1 MLLVLLATV
10 AQATSPSI
18 VTKGGELVFQATD
31 FKFNGMNQY
40 KYTLQIQETKAK
52 IQNALAN
59 DEDAQLLLDQLK
71 ELNAQM
77 ASEPDD
83 CA

>member
-31 FKFNGMNQY
+31 FKFNGM